1 MKCICLYQPRQ
12 LCTSLRKLWLS
23 ICLLG
28 WFDDEDENR
37 KRDLTKM
44 QSAFIF
50 QIPCLDLLLFQ
61 IVCMHYEPFFHLALL
76 LKQLPYSGNEQ
87 HTSPTHSQQSN
98 QIRLGS
104 SEEICLV
111 VSDQKLSSSNV
122 PVLKDHTIL

>member
-1 MKCICLYQPRQ
+1 
-12 LCTSLRKLWLS
+12 
-23 ICLLG
+23 
-28 WFDDEDENR
+28 
-37 KRDLTKM
+37 M

-61 IVCMHYEPFFHLALL
+61 IYACIMNPFFHLALL

-87 HTSPTHSQQSN
+87 HTSSTHSQQSN

-111 VSDQKLSSSNV
+111 ASDQNAIIIQRTCS
-122 PVLKDHTIL
+122 KDHTIL